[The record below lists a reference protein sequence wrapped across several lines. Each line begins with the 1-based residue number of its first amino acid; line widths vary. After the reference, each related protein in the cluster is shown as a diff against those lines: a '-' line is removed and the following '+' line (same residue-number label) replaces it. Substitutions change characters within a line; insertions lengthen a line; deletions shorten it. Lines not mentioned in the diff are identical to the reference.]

1 MSFVSKS
8 DRLKGMNVM
17 PPTEVMVETPKRRG
31 WKWLRIIGGV
41 LVLVFGAGMVY
52 SYYTLVASERDLRST
67 IARIDERDPDWT
79 LSQIAARQPV
89 IPDEQ
94 NAILHVM
101 TARQFL
107 PMPRTFPPLL
117 EEIESLPPQEQL
129 SREQSESIAAELK
142 RAAPLLEA
150 ARPIADMPRGRHDTG
165 LSTDVVTTVLPHVDA
180 LTTLIVYMQLDV
192 ARRAQANDPEGAFT
206 SVRIMFNGARAMGD
220 EAFAVTQLT
229 RMGRASDALRAA
241 ERVLA
246 QGQVSESTLAAF
258 QKMVEEEEAYPGFL
272 VAARGERA
280 ILHVMMER
288 LESGEINNVRMR
300 KMMGSLQQQ
309 AWKGTGIDRVD
320 SILLGWPL
328 SKLRDNH
335 AAMLEFMSALVEVAR
350 LPLEDQQAAM
360 ERLNAKREKL
370 PALARDLTA
379 FRTRLAE
386 CNLRVRAE
394 LRCAAAA
401 MAAERF
407 RLQHGRWP
415 DSLAELVPAF
425 LQKIP
430 TDPYA
435 RAPLRFRKTE
445 QGLVIYALGPDFQ
458 DDGGKIFPKKM
469 SWGGLVKGF
478 DVGFRLWDANQRR
491 QPSSK
496 AATGPK
502 NP

>member
-1 MSFVSKS
+1 
-8 DRLKGMNVM
+8 M
-17 PPTEVMVETPKRRG
+17 PPAEVMVETPKRRG
-31 WKWLRIIGGV
+31 WKWLRIMGGL
-41 LVLVFGAGMVY
+41 LVLVFGAGVAY
-52 SYYTLVASERDLRST
+52 YYYTLVASERDLRST
-67 IARIDERDPDWT
+67 IARIDQLDPDWT
-79 LSQIAARQPV
+79 LSQIAARQPA
-89 IPDEQ
+89 IPDGQ
-94 NAILHVM
+94 NAILQVM

-107 PMPRTFPPLL
+107 PLPRTFPPLL
-117 EEIESLPPQEQL
+117 EEIESLPSPEQL
-129 SREQSESIAAELK
+129 NQEQSESIAAELK
-142 RAAPLLEA
+142 RAASLLAA

-180 LTTLIVYMQLDV
+180 LTTLVVYMQLDV
-192 ARRAQANDPEGAFT
+192 AWRAQANDPEGAFT
-206 SVRIMFNGARAMGD
+206 SIRIMFNGARALGD
-220 EAFAVTQLT
+220 EAFAITQRT
-229 RMGRASDALRAA
+229 RMSRASDALRAA

-246 QGQVSESTLAAF
+246 QGQVSEATLVAF
-258 QKMVEEEEAYPGFL
+258 QKMIEEEEAYPGFL

-300 KMMGSLQQQ
+300 KMMGSLQKQ
-309 AWKGTGIDRVD
+309 AWQGTGIDRVD
-320 SILLGWPL
+320 NILLGWPL

-335 AAMLEFMSALVEVAR
+335 AAMLEFMSELVEVAR
-350 LPLEDQQAAM
+350 LPLEDQQDAM
-360 ERLNAKREKL
+360 ERLSTKHEKL

-379 FRTRLAE
+379 FRKGAE

-401 MAAERF
+401 LAAERF

-415 DSLAELVPAF
+415 DSLVELVPAF
-425 LQKIP
+425 LKKIP

-435 RAPLRFRKTE
+435 RAPLRFQKTE
-445 QGLVIYALGPDFQ
+445 QGLVIYALGPDLQ

-478 DVGFRLWDANQRR
+478 DLGFRLWDVKNRR

-496 AATGPK
+496 AATGQNKPL
-502 NP
+502 N

>member
-1 MSFVSKS
+1 
-8 DRLKGMNVM
+8 MNVM
-17 PPTEVMVETPKRRG
+17 PPAEVMVETPKRRG
-31 WKWLRIIGGV
+31 WKWLRIMGGL
-41 LVLVFGAGMVY
+41 LVLVFGAGVAY
-52 SYYTLVASERDLRST
+52 YYYTLVASERDLRST
-67 IARIDERDPDWT
+67 IARIDQLDPDWT
-79 LSQIAARQPV
+79 LSQIAARQPA

-107 PMPRTFPPLL
+107 PLLWTFPPLLEEL
-117 EEIESLPPQEQL
+117 EEIESLPPPEQL
-129 SREQSESIAAELK
+129 GQEQSERIAAELK
-142 RAAPLLEA
+142 RAASLLAA

-180 LTTLIVYMQLDV
+180 LTTLIAYMQLDV

-206 SVRIMFNGARAMGD
+206 SVRIMFNGARALGD

-229 RMGRASDALRAA
+229 RMSRASDALRAA
-241 ERVLA
+241 QRVLA
-246 QGQVSESTLAAF
+246 QGQVSEATLAAL
-258 QKMVEEEEAYPGFL
+258 QKMIEEEEAYPGFL

-280 ILHVMMER
+280 ILHVMLER
-288 LESGEINNVRMR
+288 LETGEINNVRMR

-309 AWKGTGIDRVD
+309 AWQGTGIDRVD
-320 SILLGWPL
+320 NILLGWPL

-335 AAMLEFMSALVEVAR
+335 AAMLEFMSELVEVAR
-350 LPLEDQQAAM
+350 LPLEEQQDAM
-360 ERLNAKREKL
+360 ERLSAKHEKL
-370 PALARDLTA
+370 PTLARDLTA

-401 MAAERF
+401 VAAERF
-407 RLQHGRWP
+407 RLHHGRWP

-425 LQKIP
+425 LQRIP

-435 RAPLRFRKTE
+435 RAPLRFQKTE
-445 QGLVIYALGPDFQ
+445 QGLVIYALGPDLQ

-478 DVGFRLWDANQRR
+478 DLGFRLWDVKNRR

-496 AATGPK
+496 AATGQNKPLS
-502 NP
+502 

>member
-1 MSFVSKS
+1 
-8 DRLKGMNVM
+8 MNVM

-31 WKWLRIIGGV
+31 WKWLRIISGL
-41 LVLVFGAGMVY
+41 LVLVFGAGVA
-52 SYYTLVASERDLRST
+52 YYYYISVASQRNLRST
-67 IARIDERDPDWT
+67 IARIDQLDPDWT
-79 LSQIAARQPV
+79 LAQIAARQPA
-89 IPDEQ
+89 IPDGQ
-94 NAILHVM
+94 NAILQVM

-107 PMPRTFPPLL
+107 PLPRTFSPLL
-117 EEIESLPPQEQL
+117 EEIESLPPPEQL

-142 RAAPLLEA
+142 RAAPLLAA

-180 LTTLIVYMQLDV
+180 LTTLVVYMQLDV
-192 ARRAQANDPEGAFT
+192 AWRAQANDPEGAFT
-206 SVRIMFNGARAMGD
+206 SVRIIFNGARALGD

-229 RMGRASDALRAA
+229 RMSRASDALRAA

-246 QGQVSESTLAAF
+246 QRQVSEATLAAF
-258 QKMVEEEEAYPGFL
+258 QKMIEEEEAYPGFL

-288 LESGEINNVRMR
+288 LETGEINTVRMR

-309 AWKGTGIDRVD
+309 AWQGTGIDRVD
-320 SILLGWPL
+320 NILLGWPL

-335 AAMLEFMSALVEVAR
+335 AAMLEFMSELVEVAR
-350 LPLEDQQAAM
+350 LPLEDQQEAM
-360 ERLNAKREKL
+360 ERLSAKHEKL
-370 PALARDLTA
+370 PTLAKDLTA
-379 FRTRLAE
+379 FRTRVAE
-386 CNLRVRAE
+386 CNLRARVE

-401 MAAERF
+401 AAAERF

-425 LQKIP
+425 LRKIP

-445 QGLVIYALGPDFQ
+445 QGLVIYALGPDLQ

-478 DVGFRLWDANQRR
+478 DLGFRLWDVNQRR
-491 QPSSK
+491 QRSSK
-496 AATGPK
+496 AATGQKSP
-502 NP
+502 